1 MIVEKKNKQNTWSH
15 IKIGIVML
23 LLSALFVLFRSYST
37 SFLFPDI
44 YGNDSAQ
51 FQIVGK
57 MWAKGRLPYTECF
70 DHKGPVI
77 FLINMIG
84 YLFTG
89 NSTGILMIQIV
100 FMFFSLIALYCICKK
115 SKYWFL
121 IIPASTFTIAFNY
134 AEGNLT
140 GEYCLP
146 FLSYS
151 MYLQLKYVRGV
162 AKEHD
167 PKAAFFYGI
176 SFAICLLTRLSNAIP
191 VVAGVIVII
200 FCLIKTG
207 QWKNFL
213 KNMNA
218 FLIGILILV
227 CPFGIYFGM
236 KGHLYELY
244 FGTVGFNLLYQ
255 KKITSWMIGAE
266 LKTFMQFAIVYIAY
280 ITIFISAVLAIILR
294 EYKLTWYCV
303 ILAMAESWLF
313 LNGAGFSQYG
323 IIAIPDITLFWT
335 LLLELGKEKQS
346 KIISRLSVL
355 AVCVY
360 LLFAGGRMIDR
371 IVDNMTQEKDSA
383 IEAIAELMGY
393 IPEESRD
400 SFIAYGD
407 DMLKMVYLKY
417 NIDPCY
423 PYFAVQEWHA
433 SFSNIVREDI
443 YRTFQSE
450 KAQWILAGKNTD
462 GIQDILDKH
471 YKLLVEA
478 NEYRL
483 YEHASLSTR

>member
-1 MIVEKKNKQNTWSH
+1 MEKPFEK
-15 IKIGIVML
+15 
-23 LLSALFVLFRSYST
+23 Y
-37 SFLFPDI
+37 
-44 YGNDSAQ
+44 
-51 FQIVGK
+51 
-57 MWAKGRLPYTECF
+57 ECF
-70 DHKGPVI
+70 FD
-77 FLINMIG
+77 
-84 YLFTG
+84 
-89 NSTGILMIQIV
+89 
-100 FMFFSLIALYCICKK
+100 
-115 SKYWFL
+115 
-121 IIPASTFTIAFNY
+121 
-134 AEGNLT
+134 
-140 GEYCLP
+140 
-146 FLSYS
+146 
-151 MYLQLKYVRGV
+151 R
-162 AKEHD
+162 D
-167 PKAAFFYGI
+167 
-176 SFAICLLTRLSNAIP
+176 
-191 VVAGVIVII
+191 
-200 FCLIKTG
+200 
-207 QWKNFL
+207 
-213 KNMNA
+213 
-218 FLIGILILV
+218 
-227 CPFGIYFGM
+227 
-236 KGHLYELY
+236 

-383 IEAIAELMGY
+383 IEAIDELMRY

-443 YRTFQSE
+443 YQTFQSE

-471 YKLLVEA
+471 YKLLAEA